1 MHIIPPYA
9 KAHFGSMN
17 FPNFPFWLG
26 YVMDLFPGGPP
37 GKTVERCCYLVH
49 DGLVV
54 GSIGRR
60 VIRFWRRFYFVVFV
74 TNEISRSKGAEHVE
88 S

>member
-1 MHIIPPYA
+1 MLVP
-9 KAHFGSMN
+9 
-17 FPNFPFWLG
+17 WR
-26 YVMDLFPGGPP
+26 PP
-37 GKTVERCCYLVH
+37 GKTVGGCCYLVH

-60 VIRFWRRFYFVVFV
+60 MIRFLRRFYFVVFV